1 VAAVRWQYGSN
12 GKTVE
17 ESYLGPDG
25 QLREDRNRGVAIV
38 RWQYDAN
45 RNTLEERYLGTDQ
58 RLKADR
64 RQGVAI
70 IRWQYDGQGREID
83 TLMFDRNGSPISRP
97 SR

>member
-1 VAAVRWQYGSN
+1 M
-12 GKTVE
+12 
-17 ESYLGPDG
+17 
-25 QLREDRNRGVAIV
+25 AIV
-38 RWQYDAN
+38 RWQYDDN

-83 TLMFDRNGSPISRP
+83 TLMFDRNELPVSRP
-97 SR
+97 RR

>member
-1 VAAVRWQYGSN
+1 
-12 GKTVE
+12 
-17 ESYLGPDG
+17 
-25 QLREDRNRGVAIV
+25 VAIV
-38 RWQYDAN
+38 RWQYDDN

-83 TLMFDRNGSPISRP
+83 TLMFDPNELPVSRP
-97 SR
+97 RR